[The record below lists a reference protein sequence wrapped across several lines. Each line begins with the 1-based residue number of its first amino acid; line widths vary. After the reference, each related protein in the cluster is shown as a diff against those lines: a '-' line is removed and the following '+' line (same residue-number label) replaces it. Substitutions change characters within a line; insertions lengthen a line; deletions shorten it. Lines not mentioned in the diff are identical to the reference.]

1 MPKKFEDIKKFLPE
15 KSLQEV
21 IQLFYILKYQFK
33 LKKRLRVQA
42 RRKREDIIKDHAKKI
57 VEILRKKFQGKDF
70 VSQIDLLSLVSKK
83 KYSNPEVY
91 FEKYGKDTSKIQQM
105 MKDFQDYSRYK
116 ESAFGGEKL
125 TDEGPSNG
133 EDRKGSSQ

>member
-70 VSQIDLLSLVSKK
+70 VSQIDLLGLVSKK

-125 TDEGPSNG
+125 TDEGPFNG

>member
-1 MPKKFEDIKKFLPE
+1 
-15 KSLQEV
+15 V

-70 VSQIDLLSLVSKK
+70 VSQIDLLGLVSKK
-83 KYSNPEVY
+83 NILTLRFILKSM
-91 FEKYGKDTSKIQQM
+91 EKILQKSSK
-105 MKDFQDYSRYK
+105 
-116 ESAFGGEKL
+116 
-125 TDEGPSNG
+125 
-133 EDRKGSSQ
+133 

>member
-70 VSQIDLLSLVSKK
+70 VSQIDLLGLVSKK
-83 KYSNPEVY
+83 
-91 FEKYGKDTSKIQQM
+91 I
-105 MKDFQDYSRYK
+105 
-116 ESAFGGEKL
+116 SAH
-125 TDEGPSNG
+125 S
-133 EDRKGSSQ
+133 